1 MNGVWWEYVLI
12 LSGTTA
18 VCVGLTPFLI
28 AYATRA
34 NLLDLPGGHKS
45 HERAIP
51 YLGGVAIVVAFVAAT
66 VAMSIIQP
74 PHSGRTE
81 LLVILG
87 IALALSAMGL
97 IDDLKELSPTWRI
110 VVEIAAAVA
119 VWAFGN
125 GTNVTDIQA
134 LDLGLTVL
142 WFVGITNAFNLLDN
156 MDGLAAGLAAIVSL
170 TIFAIAA
177 NNGQFLVAALSI
189 GLAGCAVGFLRHNFH
204 PARIYMGDGGALFL
218 GFVIAYLGIKLRFE
232 SGRKLSALIPVLV
245 CSIAVLDT
253 TLVTASRLIAKRNPF
268 QGGRDHISHRLVK
281 LGLSIPIAVATIYL
295 GAASMG
301 VLTFV
306 ISSTDPGSA
315 WVLIGLAGIILILVG
330 GFLLTVSVYPH
341 GLEHDSPISDY
352 SEDS

>member
-18 VCVGLTPFLI
+18 VCAGLTPFLI

-156 MDGLAAGLAAIVSL
+156 MDGLAAGLAAISSL

-232 SGRKLSALIPVLV
+232 GGRKLSALVPVLA
-245 CSIAVLDT
+245 CSTAVLDT
-253 TLVTASRLIAKRNPF
+253 TLVTVSRLIAKRSPF
-268 QGGRDHISHRLVK
+268 QGGQDHISHRLVMV
-281 LGLSIPIAVATIYL
+281 GLSVPVAVGTIYI
-295 GAASMG
+295 GATGLG

-306 ISSTDPGSA
+306 ISSTNPESA
-315 WVLIGLAGIILILVG
+315 WVLVGLVGATLALVG
-330 GFLLTVSVYPH
+330 GFLLTVPVYPH
-341 GLEHDSPISDY
+341 GLEHDSPISDH
-352 SEDS
+352 SGDS